1 MKKRDFLKKSAIL
14 ASSTAVMPSILL
26 ACKTEAKNNPK
37 PPTNTKRLRTAHIG
51 VGNMGAEDLRD
62 IASHQKVDVMALCD
76 VDANNL
82 AAAKKLHPKANTYTD
97 YRVMLNEMALE
108 IDAVIVSTPDHTH
121 APASLMAMNM
131 DKAVYCQKPLTHY
144 VSEAREMKKIA
155 EERGLVTQM
164 GIQVHS
170 FYDYKLATL
179 LIQSGIIGKVHT
191 VRAWSPKNWGYDGA
205 EPVGQDPVPET
216 LDWNLWL
223 GTSSERPYKE
233 NVYHPGNWRKLMDYG
248 CGTLGDMGV
257 HIFDTPY
264 NALALDVP
272 MTIKNE
278 CRAPNGFGYP
288 ENNVVTYEFPGT
300 AYTAD
305 TLKWVWYDGPGA
317 PQLHEDLRLPGAMEN
332 SGTKNQDDT
341 GDKDDLKDKISLET
355 KQTEQGQLPEQ
366 GAMFIG
372 EKGRLLLPHF
382 MELPKKIV
390 NGEYVDISAEIAEI
404 EKIHN
409 MGKPIRNYA
418 SEGPKHYHQFVDA
431 CLGTDECTAP
441 FSYASRLT
449 ETILLG
455 VIAGRFP
462 NETLHWDSAN
472 AKFAEAEANQYLGG
486 DYRTF

>member
-1 MKKRDFLKKSAIL
+1 MKKREFLKKSAIL
-14 ASSTAVMPSILL
+14 ASSTAVMPSVLL
-26 ACKTEAKNNPK
+26 ACKEAKQQPES
-37 PPTNTKRLRTAHIG
+37 TTKTMERLRTAHIG
-51 VGNMGAEDLRD
+51 VGNMGGEDLRD
-62 IASHQKVDVMALCD
+62 ISSHPKVDVVALCD
-76 VDANNL
+76 VDAKNL
-82 AAAKKLHPKANTYTD
+82 KAAKELHPKAKTYTD
-97 YRVMLNEMALE
+97 YRIMLNEMGDT

-121 APASLMAMNM
+121 APASLMAMDMN
-131 DKAVYCQKPLTHY
+131 KAVYCQKPLTHY
-144 VSEAREMKKIA
+144 VSEAREMKKVA
-155 EERGLVTQM
+155 EEKGLITQM

-191 VRAWSPKNWGYDGA
+191 VRAWSPKNWGYDG
-205 EPVGQDPVPET
+205 PVPQGEDAVPVH

-223 GTSSERPYKE
+223 GTSAKRPYKE
-233 NVYHPGNWRKLMDYG
+233 EVYHPGNWRKLMDYG

-278 CRAPNGFGYP
+278 CREPNGFGYP
-288 ENNVVTYEFPGT
+288 ENNIVTYEFPGT
-300 AYTAD
+300 EYTTD
-305 TLKWVWYDGPGA
+305 TLKWIWYDGPEA
-317 PQLHEDLRLPGAMEN
+317 PTLHEDLKLPNAKMKAK
-332 SGTKNQDDT
+332 KNEEA
-341 GDKDDLKDKISLET
+341 SLEDKMSLEAKT
-355 KQTEQGQLPEQ
+355 AEEGQLPEQ

-382 MELPKKIV
+382 MQLPQKIV
-390 NGEYVDISAEIAEI
+390 DGAYVDIAEDIAAV
-404 EKIHN
+404 EKAHN
-409 MGKPIRNYA
+409 MGKPIRDYA

-441 FSYASRLT
+441 FSYASKLT

-462 NETLHWDSAN
+462 NQTLNWDSAN
-472 AKFAEAEANQYLGG
+472 AKFAEEEANHYLSGN
-486 DYRTF
+486 YRAF

>member
-1 MKKRDFLKKSAIL
+1 MALTDTSRRDFVKKSGLGVIGAAL
-14 ASSTAVMPSILL
+14 APSILKHL
-26 ACKTEAKNNPK
+26 G
-37 PPTNTKRLRTAHIG
+37 TNERLRTAHIG
-51 VGNMGAEDLRD
+51 VGNMGFEDLRD
-62 IASHQKVDVMALCD
+62 ISSHPKVDVVALCD
-76 VDANNL
+76 VDSNNL
-82 AAAKKLHPKANTYTD
+82 AKALKLHPKAKTFSD
-97 YRVMLNEMALE
+97 YRVMLGQMSID

-121 APASLMAMNM
+121 APAAMMAMNLS
-131 DKAVYCQKPLTHY
+131 KPVYCQKPLTHY
-144 VSEAREMKKIA
+144 VSEARAMKKLAA
-155 EERGLVTQM
+155 EKGLVTQM

-191 VRAWSPKNWGYDGA
+191 VRAWSPKNWGYDG
-205 EPVGQDPVPET
+205 PPPTGSDPVPKT

-223 GTSSERPYKE
+223 GTSKERPYKE
-233 NVYHPGNWRKLMDYG
+233 GFYHPGNWRKLVDYG

-264 NALALDVP
+264 NALNLDVP
-272 MTIKNE
+272 KTIKNE
-278 CRAPNGFGYP
+278 CREPNGFGYP

-317 PQLHEDLRLPGAMEN
+317 PDRHEDLILPGAETDRQA
-332 SGTKNQDDT
+332 SGEASQDDQSV
-341 GDKDDLKDKISLET
+341 KDKISLET
-355 KQTEQGQLPEQ
+355 KATGKGKLPEQ

-382 MELPKKIV
+382 MELPMKIV
-390 NGEYVDISAEIAEI
+390 DGEYVDISKEIAAV
-404 EKIHN
+404 EKAHN

-431 CLGTDECTAP
+431 CLGKGECTAP
-441 FSYASRLT
+441 FEYAARLT

-462 NETLHWDSAN
+462 NQTLHWNSKTAQFD
-472 AKFAEAEANQYLGG
+472 EQEANEFLLAT
-486 DYRTF
+486 YREF